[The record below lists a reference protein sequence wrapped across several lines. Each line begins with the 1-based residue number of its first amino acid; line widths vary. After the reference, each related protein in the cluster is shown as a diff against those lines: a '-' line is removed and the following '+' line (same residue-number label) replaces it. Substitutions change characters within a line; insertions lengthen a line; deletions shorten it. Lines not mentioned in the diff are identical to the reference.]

1 MPDKDALGGDND
13 VLESGGSR
21 SRHPLRSAVLTVV
34 TVAALVAWA
43 LIRSDAGDPA
53 GLSGPV
59 SDPSEEASSEPID
72 ADPWSFDGG
81 AEAPAIG
88 GSTADVFYRFATTG
102 DGDAMSALWADYV
115 TVSVPGRTWTMT
127 SVEASSR
134 DAWWL
139 RNERHGRSPRDL
151 LRPLRTSEGA
161 FSTYLQDV
169 QCFGRRTARPVGA
182 TGRVTSRVLVAIRPG
197 AGTPCARWWAFDL
210 VFTPEDRISQVVVR
224 P

>member
-1 MPDKDALGGDND
+1 MPDKDALGGGND

-21 SRHPLRSAVLTVV
+21 SRHPLRSAVLTAV
-34 TVAALVAWA
+34 TVAALVVWA
-43 LIRSDAGDPA
+43 LVRSDAGDPA
-53 GLSGPV
+53 GLPGPV

-72 ADPWSFDGG
+72 ADPWSFDSG
-81 AEAPAIG
+81 AEAPATG
-88 GSTADVFYRFATTG
+88 GSTADVFYRFAATG
-102 DGDAMSALWADYV
+102 DGQPMSALWADYV

-139 RNERHGRSPRDL
+139 RSQRHGRGPRDL